1 LLLIGQQGL
10 VDFLRK
16 GPLLPIGWMIVPI
29 LCQRRKKTSNKA
41 PTTLS
46 EIQLSGQSNLS
57 RNNYTAHVINRNDK
71 NKPTQT
77 GINRNINKL
86 FAL

>member
-1 LLLIGQQGL
+1 
-10 VDFLRK
+10 
-16 GPLLPIGWMIVPI
+16 MIVQI
-29 LCQRRKKTSNKA
+29 LRQRRRKTSNTA

-46 EIQLSGQSNLS
+46 EIQLSGQSKLS
-57 RNNYTAHVINRNDK
+57 RSNYTAHVINRNAK

-77 GINRNINKL
+77 GINRNINKN